1 MRLRLYV
8 AAVLSIASFLP
19 AQALPKMSP
28 WSATLQVDVSA
39 DPPAL
44 QEELESYILREVR
57 DLRDIEVVK
66 DKGRFRLLVNAI
78 ENRNR
83 RGAVIGVDIATIVE
97 MPWDWSL
104 LSSVLS
110 GLSPENRAFV
120 EGFQSLSLR
129 GGFDLHVG
137 PRDAL
142 ATLCR
147 EIVLKLDTRTFEPA
161 RKQYRELLDLA
172 RKRGAIQ

>member
-1 MRLRLYV
+1 MRPRLYV
-8 AAVLSIASFLP
+8 AAVLSIASLLP
-19 AQALPKMSP
+19 AQTLPKMSP
-28 WSATLQVDVSA
+28 WSSTLEVSVSA

-66 DKGRFRLLVNAI
+66 DKGHYRLLVNAI
-78 ENRNR
+78 EDRNR
-83 RGAVIGVDIATIVE
+83 RGDIIGVDIATIVE

-104 LSSVLS
+104 LTGVLS
-110 GLSPENRAFV
+110 GLSPENRALV

-129 GGFDLHVG
+129 TGFDLHVG

-142 ATLCR
+142 PALCR

-161 RKQYRELLDLA
+161 RKQYREFLDLA